1 MQEDVLKV
9 ARPVANSYLPYFA
22 LVVGTVGLSLSAMFV
37 RWSGAPGPVAG
48 FYRVSIA
55 AAVMALPV
63 LIRTRRE
70 AGQTAPG
77 KKQSRGFWQQ
87 VSGRHVLIAALAGLF
102 FSGDLATW
110 NTSVMMTS
118 AANATLLGNTAPI
131 WVSLVALVLFKEKLG
146 RVFWAGL
153 ALTMAGAV
161 VILGGDSLNSVL
173 HPTLGLGDLLAMTA
187 GVFYGGFLLATQRAR
202 EGLNSLLTWWV
213 AACFSGLSLLV
224 ITRLL
229 HEPLTG
235 YSSAGYL
242 SMIAAA
248 LVSQVAGY
256 LAISYALG
264 YLPASIVSPTLL
276 GQPVLTALLAVP
288 LLGEPITWTQVAG
301 GALVLAGIWVV
312 NRPRKAQPML
322 ADSA

>member
-1 MQEDVLKV
+1 
-9 ARPVANSYLPYFA
+9 
-22 LVVGTVGLSLSAMFV
+22 V

-55 AAVMALPV
+55 AVLMALPV
-63 LIRTRRE
+63 LGRARRA
-70 AGQTAPG
+70 AGTPAG
-77 KKQSRGFWQQ
+77 RISR
-87 VSGRHVLIAALAGLF
+87 RHLLIAALAGLF

-110 NTSVMMTS
+110 NTSVMLTS

-161 VILGGDSLNSVL
+161 VILGGDFLA
-173 HPTLGLGDLLAMTA
+173 HPSFGLGDMLAMIA
-187 GVFYGGFLLATQRAR
+187 GVFYGGFLLTTQRAR
-202 EGLNSLLTWWV
+202 EGLSSMLTWWV
-213 AACFSGLSLLV
+213 AACFSGLSLFV

-229 HEPLTG
+229 HQPLTG
-235 YSSAGYL
+235 YSSASYL
-242 SMIAAA
+242 SMVAAA

-276 GQPVLTALLAVP
+276 GQPVLTAVLAVP
-288 LLGEPITWTQVAG
+288 LLNEPITWAQVAG

-312 NRPRKAQPML
+312 NRTRAKEPAAGPIDAAQHAAVP
-322 ADSA
+322 APAPVESS

>member
-1 MQEDVLKV
+1 MTENVFV
-9 ARPVANSYLPYFA
+9 GTRPSVRRYLPYLA
-22 LVVGTVGLSLSAMFV
+22 LVLGTLGLALSPMFV

-55 AAVMALPV
+55 ALVMALPV
-63 LIRTRRE
+63 LALPGLALPGLARTRRT
-70 AGQTAPG
+70 AGGQPP
-77 KKQSRGFWQQ
+77 SRAI
-87 VSGRHVLIAALAGLF
+87 SRRHLLLAALAGLF

-110 NTSVMMTS
+110 NTAVMMTN

-153 ALTMAGAV
+153 ALTMTGAV
-161 VILGGDSLNSVL
+161 VILGGDFVA
-173 HPTLGLGDLLAMTA
+173 HPKLGLGDLLAMIGGA
-187 GVFYGGFLLATQRAR
+187 FYGLFLLTTQRAR
-202 EGLNSLLTWWV
+202 EGLSSTLAWWV
-213 AACFSGLSLLV
+213 AACFSSLSLLI

-229 HEPLTG
+229 HQSLTG
-235 YSSAGYL
+235 YTSAGYV

-248 LVSQVAGY
+248 LVGQVAGY

-276 GQPVLTALLAVP
+276 GQPMLTALLAVP
-288 LLGEPITWTQVAG
+288 LLNEPISWAQVAG
-301 GALVLAGIWVV
+301 GVLVLAGIWFV
-312 NRPRKAQPML
+312 NRPREMGA
-322 ADSA
+322 

>member
-1 MQEDVLKV
+1 MQPDVLEI
-9 ARPVANSYLPYFA
+9 ARPATTRYLPYLA
-22 LVVGTVGLSLSAMFV
+22 LAVGTLGLSLTAMFV

-63 LIRTRRE
+63 LAGARRA
-70 AGQTAPG
+70 AGGVPLRRSL
-77 KKQSRGFWQQ
+77 SR
-87 VSGRHVLIAALAGLF
+87 RHLLLAVLAGLF

-110 NTSVMMTS
+110 NTGVLLTN

-153 ALTMAGAV
+153 ALVMAGAV
-161 VILGGDSLNSVL
+161 VILGGDFLL
-173 HPTLGLGDLLAMTA
+173 HPRLGLGDLLALTA
-187 GVFYGGFLLATQRAR
+187 GVFYGAFLLTTQRAR
-202 EGLNSLLTWWV
+202 AGLSSLLTWWV
-213 AACFSGLSLLV
+213 AACSSTVALFI

-229 HEPLTG
+229 DQPLTG
-235 YSSAGYL
+235 YTTLGYL

-256 LAISYALG
+256 IAISYALG
-264 YLPASIVSPTLL
+264 YLPASVVSPTLL

-288 LLGEPITWTQVAG
+288 LLGEPIGWAQVAG
-301 GALVLAGIWVV
+301 GALVLAGIYFV
-312 NRPRKAQPML
+312 NRPRQGKH
-322 ADSA
+322 